1 MRSKILLALAALALV
16 ASSASA
22 GGQCTQDTQTCLN
35 YLAAK
40 ADEEAYIGVDAEPVE
55 GKGYKLTKVNYG
67 SPAEK
72 AGLKAGDII
81 VALGGFTLAEESEEM
96 KKFWKENM
104 KPGNTVAYT
113 FIRKGKEKT
122 TEIKLVKMPEDAF
135 AKKVGMHMIQHAEMQ
150 TAEGHSSDH

>member
-1 MRSKILLALAALALV
+1 MRSKILLALTALALV
-16 ASSASA
+16 ASSAYA
-22 GGQCTQDTQTCLN
+22 GGKCTQDTQTCLN

-40 ADEEAYIGVDAEPVE
+40 AGKEAYIGVDAEKVE
-55 GKGYKLTKVNYG
+55 GKGYKLTKVKYG
-67 SPAEK
+67 SPAEQ

-96 KKFWKENM
+96 KTFYKENM

-113 FIRKGKEKT
+113 FIRNGKEKT
-122 TEIKLVKMPEDAF
+122 TKIKLATMPEDAF